1 MLFLVLYVLVWIA
14 MRWIVKEP
22 AREWAE
28 VVWITVGL
36 CWLIVRSG
44 LISL

>member
-14 MRWIVKEP
+14 LRWIEKESV
-22 AREWAE
+22 REWAD

-36 CWLIVRSG
+36 CWLIARSG
-44 LISL
+44 LISI